1 MNLDT
6 YNPKAIDKALADST
20 HAELKLKALVQLDMI
35 RESLFLDVMDTTASV
50 KDKLAFAEHLVKS
63 TMLEAEAKKA
73 AEVAPTFN
81 FGFAFQA
88 PDGGTKVVGAVIDN
102 SSQRPD
108 IPSAEIIPPAK
119 GEVREMDRRDE
130 DEDAAW
136 GSLVEESI

>member
-1 MNLDT
+1 
-6 YNPKAIDKALADST
+6 
-20 HAELKLKALVQLDMI
+20 
-35 RESLFLDVMDTTASV
+35 
-50 KDKLAFAEHLVKS
+50 
-63 TMLEAEAKKA
+63 MLEAEAKKA

>member
-1 MNLDT
+1 MNIET

-73 AEVAPTFN
+73 AEVVPTFN

-102 SSQRPD
+102 STEVVQ
-108 IPSAEIIPPAK
+108 AAK
-119 GEVREMDRRDE
+119 GGVSERDTGDE
-130 DEDAAW
+130 NEDAAW
-136 GSLVEESI
+136 GSLVEESA